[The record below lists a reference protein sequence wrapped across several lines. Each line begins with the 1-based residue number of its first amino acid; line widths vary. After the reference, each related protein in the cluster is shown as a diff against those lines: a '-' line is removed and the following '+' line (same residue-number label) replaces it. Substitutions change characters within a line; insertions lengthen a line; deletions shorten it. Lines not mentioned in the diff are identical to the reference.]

1 MSTDAPTLTASSGD
15 GQAAMLLQEAARRRT
30 FAVISHPDAGKTTL
44 TEKLL
49 LYGGALHEAGAVKAT
64 AQQREVTSD
73 WMELERRRGI
83 SVTSTAMRFT
93 HRGIVFNLLDTP
105 GHRDFSEDTL
115 RVLAAADCA
124 VILLDAARGVEDQ
137 TLKLFQVARAR
148 GLPLIT
154 FVNKYDRPGME
165 PLAMIDHIEQTLA
178 LTCAPITWP
187 VGHPGEFQGVLDAA
201 SGTFTRFTR
210 TARGA
215 SRAHEEQLGTGPE
228 LADADPAWSTARE
241 ELELLQADGR
251 SWDAERFATGTQTPV
266 LFGSALWNF
275 GVAQLL
281 DALIDLGPA
290 PSARATV
297 AGPEQ
302 RLDADFSALVFKVQA
317 NMDPRHR
324 DRIAFLRVC
333 SGRFER
339 GVRVTN
345 ARSGG
350 TLALSYAH
358 ELFGQD
364 RSTIEDAYPGD
375 IVGIVNASD
384 VLVGD
389 TLYTGEAVTFPP
401 IPSLAPE
408 HFVTVRNRDP
418 ARRKQFHRALEQ
430 LDHEGVAQLFRREAN
445 EPAPVLAAIGP
456 LQFDVAAERLAGE
469 FGVRVR
475 FEPLDWH
482 LARRIARADADA
494 VRGSRWAELIERRD
508 GTCLAAFRTPY
519 ALAQFTE
526 AFPAV
531 ALDEMAAR

>member
-1 MSTDAPTLTASSGD
+1 MSTDAPEL
-15 GQAAMLLQEAARRRT
+15 AAAQTHAQNLLLQEAARRRT

-83 SVTSTAMRFT
+83 SVTSTAMRFS
-93 HRGIVFNLLDTP
+93 HRETVFNLLDTP

-124 VILLDAARGVEDQ
+124 VILLDAARGVEEQ

-148 GLPLIT
+148 GIPLIT
-154 FVNKYDRPGME
+154 FVNKYDRPGLE
-165 PLAMIDHIEQTLA
+165 PLAMIDHIEQTLE

-187 VGHPGEFQGVLDAA
+187 VGEAGEFQGVLAA
-201 SGTFTRFTR
+201 DDGSFTRFTR

-215 SRAHEEQLGTGPE
+215 TRAEEQLVDVT
-228 LADADPAWSTARE
+228 DASSETDPAWNTARE

-251 SWDAERFATGTQTPV
+251 IWDAELFAAGTLTPV

-275 GVAQLL
+275 GVEQLL
-281 DALIDLGPA
+281 DALIDLGPSPTPRPTA
-290 PSARATV
+290 DGGERA
-297 AGPEQ
+297 
-302 RLDADFSALVFKVQA
+302 LDAPFSALAFKVQA

-324 DRIAFLRVC
+324 DRIAFLRIC

-339 GVRVTN
+339 GMRVTD
-345 ARSGG
+345 ARTGG

-375 IVGIVNASD
+375 IIGIVNASD

-389 TLYTGEAVTFPP
+389 TLYEGEPVTFPP

-408 HFVTVRNRDP
+408 HFVTVVNRDP
-418 ARRKQFHRALEQ
+418 ARRKQFLRALEQ
-430 LDHEGVAQLFRREAN
+430 LDHEGVVQLFQREAN
-445 EPAPVLAAIGP
+445 EPAPVLAAVGP
-456 LQFDVAAERLAGE
+456 LQFDVAAERLLNE
-469 FGVRVR
+469 FGVNVR
-475 FEPLDWH
+475 FEPLAWH
-482 LARRIARADADA
+482 LARRIAREDADA

-508 GTCLAAFRTPY
+508 GTCLAAFRTAY

-526 AFPAV
+526 AFPAI

>member
-1 MSTDAPTLTASSGD
+1 MSTQAAEFTAPTHSSLL
-15 GQAAMLLQEAARRRT
+15 LLQEAARRRT

-83 SVTSTAMRFT
+83 SVTSTAMRFS
-93 HRGIVFNLLDTP
+93 HRETVFNLLDTP

-124 VILLDAARGVEDQ
+124 VILLDAARGVEEQ

-148 GLPLIT
+148 GIPLIT

-165 PLAMIDHIEQTLA
+165 PLAMIDHIERTLG
-178 LTCAPITWP
+178 LTCAPLTWP
-187 VGHPGEFQGVLDAA
+187 VGHPGEFQGVLDAD
-201 SGTFTRFTR
+201 SGSFTRFTR

-215 SRAHEEQLGTGPE
+215 TRAEEELVKETNPGT
-228 LADADPAWSTARE
+228 DPAWRTAQE
-241 ELELLQADGR
+241 ELELLQADDR
-251 SWDAERFATGTQTPV
+251 SWDPELFAAGTLTPV

-275 GVAQLL
+275 GVEQLL
-281 DALIDLGPA
+281 DALIEVGPA
-290 PSARATV
+290 PTARSTIDGGARA
-297 AGPEQ
+297 
-302 RLDADFSALVFKVQA
+302 LDAPFSALAFKVQA

-333 SGRFER
+333 SGRFQR
-339 GVRVTN
+339 GMRVNN
-345 ARSGG
+345 ARTGG

-375 IVGIVNASD
+375 IIGIVNASD

-389 TLYTGEAVTFPP
+389 TLYDGEPVSFPP

-408 HFVTVRNRDP
+408 HFVTVHNRDP
-418 ARRKQFHRALEQ
+418 ARRKQFLRALEQ
-430 LDHEGVAQLFRREAN
+430 LDHEGVVQLFRREAN
-445 EPAPVLAAIGP
+445 DPAPVLAAIGP
-456 LQFDVAAERLAGE
+456 LQFEVAAERLAGE
-469 FGVRVR
+469 FAVHVR

-482 LARRIARADADA
+482 IARRVARADADA
-494 VRGSRWAELIERRD
+494 VRGSRWAELIERAD

-519 ALAQFTE
+519 ALAQFSE

>member
-1 MSTDAPTLTASSGD
+1 MSTDAAELATPTHASTL
-15 GQAAMLLQEAARRRT
+15 LLQEAERRRT

-73 WMELERRRGI
+73 WMDLERRRGI
-83 SVTSTAMRFT
+83 SVTSTAMRFS
-93 HRGIVFNLLDTP
+93 HRETVFNLLDTP

-148 GLPLIT
+148 GIPLIT

-165 PLAMIDHIEQTLA
+165 PLAMIDHIEQTLE
-178 LTCAPITWP
+178 LTCAPLTWP
-187 VGHPGEFQGVLDAA
+187 VGHPGEFQGVLTAD
-201 SGTFTRFTR
+201 SGVFTRFTR
-210 TARGA
+210 AARGA
-215 SRAHEEQLGTGPE
+215 TRAEAEQVSEPSSDG
-228 LADADPAWSTARE
+228 DPAWSTARE
-241 ELELLQADGR
+241 ELELLREDGR
-251 SWDAERFATGTQTPV
+251 AWDAEPFAAGTLTPV

-275 GVAQLL
+275 GVEQLL
-281 DALIDLGPA
+281 DALIDVGPPPA
-290 PSARATV
+290 PRPT
-297 AGPEQ
+297 
-302 RLDADFSALVFKVQA
+302 LDGHERELESGFSALAFKVQA

-339 GVRVTN
+339 GMRVTN
-345 ARSGG
+345 ARTGG

-375 IVGIVNASD
+375 IIGIVNASD

-389 TLYTGEAVTFPP
+389 TLYDGTPVTFPP

-408 HFVTVRNRDP
+408 HFVTVHNRDP
-418 ARRKQFHRALEQ
+418 ARRKQFLRALEQ
-430 LDHEGVAQLFRREAN
+430 LDHEGVVQLFQRAAN
-445 EPAPVLAAIGP
+445 DPAPVLAAIGP
-456 LQFDVAAERLAGE
+456 LQFDVASERLAGE
-469 FGVRVR
+469 FSVHVR

-482 LARRIARADADA
+482 LARRISRADVDS

-519 ALAQFTE
+519 ALAQFVE

>member
-1 MSTDAPTLTASSGD
+1 MSTDAPELSTPTHGH
-15 GQAAMLLQEAARRRT
+15 AALLLQEAARRRT

-93 HRGIVFNLLDTP
+93 HRDTVFNLLDTP

-148 GLPLIT
+148 GIPLIT
-154 FVNKYDRPGME
+154 FVNKYDRPGLE

-178 LTCAPITWP
+178 LTCAPLTWP
-187 VGHPGEFQGVLDAA
+187 VGHPGEFQGVIEAD

-215 SRAHEEQLGTGPE
+215 TRAQEEHVSEE
-228 LADADPAWSTARE
+228 LSQADPIWSTARE

-251 SWDAERFATGTQTPV
+251 TWDAELFAEGALTPV

-275 GVAQLL
+275 GVEQLL
-281 DALIDLGPA
+281 DALIDVGPSPA
-290 PSARATV
+290 PRPTIDHQERA
-297 AGPEQ
+297 
-302 RLDADFSALVFKVQA
+302 LDTDFSALAFKVQA

-339 GVRVTN
+339 GMRVTN

-364 RSTIEDAYPGD
+364 RSTIEHAYPGD
-375 IVGIVNASD
+375 IIGIVNASD

-389 TLYTGEAVTFPP
+389 TLFAGEPVTFPP

-408 HFVTVRNRDP
+408 HFVTVHNRDP
-418 ARRKQFHRALEQ
+418 TRRKQFLRALEQ
-430 LDHEGVAQLFRREAN
+430 LDHEGVVQLFQRAAN

-456 LQFDVAAERLAGE
+456 LQFDVASERLVNE
-469 FGVRVR
+469 FGVHVR

-482 LARRIARADADA
+482 LARRIAPADADA

-519 ALAQFTE
+519 ALAQFVE

>member
-1 MSTDAPTLTASSGD
+1 MSTDAAELSLPSHASTL
-15 GQAAMLLQEAARRRT
+15 LLQEASRRRT

-49 LYGGALHEAGAVKAT
+49 LYGGALHEAGAVKAS

-93 HRGIVFNLLDTP
+93 HRETVFNLLDTP

-148 GLPLIT
+148 GIPLIT

-165 PLAMIDHIEQTLA
+165 PLAMIDHIEQTLE
-178 LTCAPITWP
+178 LTCAPLTWP
-187 VGHPGEFQGVLDAA
+187 VGHPGEFQGVLAA
-201 SGTFTRFTR
+201 DSGVFTRFTR
-210 TARGA
+210 AARGA
-215 SRAHEEQLGTGPE
+215 TRADTEQVAEESVDG
-228 LADADPAWSTARE
+228 DPAWSTARE

-251 SWDAERFATGTQTPV
+251 TWDAELFAQGTLTPV

-275 GVAQLL
+275 GVEQLL
-281 DALIDLGPA
+281 DALIEVGPPPA
-290 PSARATV
+290 ARVTAE
-297 AGPEQ
+297 GEQ
-302 RLDADFSALVFKVQA
+302 RALDAGFSALAFKVQA

-339 GVRVTN
+339 GMRVSNSRT
-345 ARSGG
+345 GG

-375 IVGIVNASD
+375 IIGIVNASD

-389 TLYTGEAVTFPP
+389 TLYDGAPVTFPP

-408 HFVTVRNRDP
+408 HFVTVHNRDP
-418 ARRKQFHRALEQ
+418 ARRKQFLRALEQ
-430 LDHEGVAQLFRREAN
+430 LDHEGVVQLFQRASN
-445 EPAPVLAAIGP
+445 DPAPVLAAIGP
-456 LQFDVAAERLAGE
+456 LQFDVASERLVNE
-469 FGVRVR
+469 FAVHVR

-482 LARRIARADADA
+482 IARRIPREDAEA
-494 VRGSRWAELIERRD
+494 ARGSRWAELIERRD
-508 GTCLAAFRTPY
+508 GTYLAAFRTPY
-519 ALAQFTE
+519 ALAQFKE